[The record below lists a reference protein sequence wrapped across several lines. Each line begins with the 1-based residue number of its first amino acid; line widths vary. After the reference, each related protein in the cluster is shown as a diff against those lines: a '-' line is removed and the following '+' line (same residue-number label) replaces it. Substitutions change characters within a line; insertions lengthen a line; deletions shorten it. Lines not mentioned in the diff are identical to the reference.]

1 MVAAL
6 CIMLTA
12 KGADT
17 DAHIYGHIIDG
28 STGEHLPHIVVILKG
43 TTIGVSSDNTGHYIM
58 RNLPEGKFILE
69 VSAIG
74 KKLGEYAFA
83 LAVNVTDEE
92 SVAKMVQETV
102 EKWGGLDLFVSN
114 AGVAKAGNLM
124 DQGVLALIQCGQ
136 IRLGAQIDPGIF
148 LLDVKKNKVL

>member
-43 TTIGVSSDNTGHYIM
+43 TTIGVSSDNTGHYVM
-58 RNLPEGKFILE
+58 RNLPEGKFTLE

-74 KKLGEYAFA
+74 YKTRTQEVEIRKGRSLE
-83 LAVNVTDEE
+83 VNFTLEE
-92 SVAKMVQETV
+92 DHV
-102 EKWGGLDLFVSN
+102 
-114 AGVAKAGNLM
+114 
-124 DQGVLALIQCGQ
+124 
-136 IRLGAQIDPGIF
+136 
-148 LLDVKKNKVL
+148 LLDGVIVSATRS